1 MIIAKR
7 VARASSS
14 MMQHTTKGEE
24 ESMRRNLP
32 TIPEIEFRERWNRI
46 QELMD
51 QKNLDL
57 FFAYADDRA
66 TFGPAHAR
74 WLANFPVHFEVAGV
88 FMAKG
93 KDPILV
99 SGPESEGYAK
109 LVGSIADVR
118 VIEEF
123 THPYVDFVHAKFQTV
138 GQVTASLIDSK
149 KIKRIGI
156 AGASLMGA
164 YAYEKFRNAFSN
176 VEWVDV
182 EYDVCMLRAIK
193 SDSELSV
200 IRHAYAIAQRGVE
213 AAIDAIKDG
222 AFEREV
228 AALVEYTIRMAGAEG
243 TGVDTRVGTGENARD
258 VITRTSMRQMRS
270 GEFVHLTVAPR
281 YAGYHGAIARPVFIG
296 EPNKEALTAL
306 LAAEKAHKACYA
318 ALRPGIEGREVE
330 AIARAIMNE
339 EGLEQYFQHSGMHS
353 IGVMEFEPPFFGP
366 TQDSVFEERMV
377 VSIDIPVFETP
388 WGGFRVE
395 DGYAITATGAERLNL
410 VDYLII
416 K

>member
-1 MIIAKR
+1 
-7 VARASSS
+7 
-14 MMQHTTKGEE
+14 
-24 ESMRRNLP
+24 MRRNLP
-32 TIPEIEFRERWNRI
+32 TIPAGEYRERWSKVHD
-46 QELMD
+46 LMD
-51 QKNLDL
+51 KKGLDL

-74 WLANFPVHFEVAGV
+74 WFANFPVHFEVAGV
-88 FMAKG
+88 LIAKG

-109 LVGSIADVR
+109 LVGSVSDVR

-123 THPYVDFVHAKFQTV
+123 THPYVDFMHAKFQKV
-138 GQVTASLIDSK
+138 SEVVSDLIDLK

-164 YAYEKFRNAFSN
+164 YAYLQFQEAFPGA
-176 VEWVDV
+176 EWVDV

-193 SDSELSV
+193 SDAELAV
-200 IRHAYAIAQRGVE
+200 IRHAYSIAQRGIEV
-213 AAIDAIKDG
+213 AIDAIKDG

-243 TGVDTRVGTGENARD
+243 TGVDTMVGSGENARD
-258 VITRTSMRQMRS
+258 VITRTSMRQMKE

-281 YAGYHGAIARPVFIG
+281 YEGYHGAIARPIFIG

-306 LAAEKAHKACYA
+306 LAAERAHKAGYA
-318 ALRPGIEGREVE
+318 ALKPGIEGRVVE
-330 AIARAIMNE
+330 DITRQIMNE
-339 EGLEQYFQHSGMHS
+339 EGLEKYYQHSDMHS

-366 TQDSVFEERMV
+366 TQDSVFAERMV
-377 VSIDIPVFETP
+377 VSIDVPVFETP

-395 DGYAITATGAERLNL
+395 DGYLITATGAERLNL
-410 VDYLII
+410 VDYFII

>member
-1 MIIAKR
+1 MEDVR
-7 VARASSS
+7 V
-14 MMQHTTKGEE
+14 
-24 ESMRRNLP
+24 RRNLP
-32 TIPEIEFRERWNRI
+32 TIPAGEYRERWKQI
-46 QELMD
+46 EELME
-51 QKNLDL
+51 QKGLDL
-57 FFAYADDRA
+57 FFAYADDRY

-74 WLANFPVHFEVAGV
+74 WLGNFPVHFEVAGV
-88 FMAKG
+88 LIAKW

-123 THPYVDFVHAKFQTV
+123 THPYVDFVHAKFQKV
-138 GQVTASLIDSK
+138 KDVVADLIDLK
-149 KIKRIGI
+149 KIKKIGI

-164 YAYEKFRNAFSN
+164 YAYDKFRTSFPDA
-176 VEWVDV
+176 EWIDV

-193 SDSELSV
+193 SDAELAV
-200 IRHAYAIAQRGVE
+200 IRYAYQIAQRGVE

-222 AFEREV
+222 AWEREV

-243 TGVDTRVGTGENARD
+243 TGVDTMVGSGENARD
-258 VITRTSMRQMRS
+258 VITRTALRQMKS
-270 GEFVHLTVAPR
+270 GEFVHLTVAPK
-281 YAGYHGAIARPVFIG
+281 YEGYHSAIARPIFIG
-296 EPNKEALTAL
+296 EPNKEALNAL
-306 LAAEKAHKACYA
+306 LAAERAHKAGFA
-318 ALRPGIEGREVE
+318 ALRPGIEGRKVE
-330 AIARAIMNE
+330 AITRDVMHQ
-339 EGLEQYFQHSGMHS
+339 EGLEKYYQHSGMHS

-366 TQDSVFEERMV
+366 TQDSVFAERMV
-377 VSIDIPVFETP
+377 VSIDVPVFETP

-395 DGYAITATGAERLNL
+395 DGYLITADGAEKLNI

>member
-1 MIIAKR
+1 
-7 VARASSS
+7 
-14 MMQHTTKGEE
+14 
-24 ESMRRNLP
+24 MRRNLP
-32 TIPEIEFRERWNRI
+32 TIPAGEYRERWNRV
-46 QELMD
+46 QALMEE
-51 QKNLDL
+51 KNLDL

-66 TFGPAHAR
+66 AFGPAHAR

-88 FMAKG
+88 FMVKG

-109 LVGSIADVR
+109 LVGSIENVR

-123 THPYVDFVHAKFQTV
+123 THPYVDFMHATLESATEV
-138 GQVTASLIDSK
+138 VSDLIDLK

-156 AGASLMGA
+156 AGAPLMGA
-164 YAYEKFRNAFSN
+164 YAYRDFQEAFAGA
-176 VEWVDV
+176 EWVDI

-193 SDSELSV
+193 SPAELAV
-200 IRHAYAIAQRGVE
+200 IRHAYHIAQRAFEVGV
-213 AAIDAIKDG
+213 DAIKDG

-228 AALVEYTIRMAGAEG
+228 AAAVEYTIRMAGGEG
-243 TGVDTRVGTGENARD
+243 TGIDTMVGSGENARD
-258 VITRTSMRQMRS
+258 VITRTSLRQMKR

-281 YAGYHGAIARPVFIG
+281 YEGYHGAIARPIFIG
-296 EPNKEALTAL
+296 EPNKEALVAL
-306 LAAEKAHKACYA
+306 LAAERAHKAGYA
-318 ALRPGIEGREVE
+318 ALKPGIEGRVVE
-330 AIARAIMNE
+330 GITREIMHA
-339 EGLEQYFQHSGMHS
+339 EGLEKYYQHSGMHS

-366 TQDSVFEERMV
+366 TQDSVFAEGMV
-377 VSIDIPVFETP
+377 VSIDVPVFETP

-395 DGYAITATGAERLNL
+395 DGYEITATGAERLNL

>member
-1 MIIAKR
+1 
-7 VARASSS
+7 
-14 MMQHTTKGEE
+14 
-24 ESMRRNLP
+24 MRRNLP
-32 TIPEIEFRERWNRI
+32 TIPAGEYRERWKKI
-46 QELMD
+46 EELME
-51 QKNLDL
+51 QKGLDL
-57 FFAYADDRA
+57 FFAYADDRY

-74 WLANFPVHFEVAGV
+74 WLGNFPVHFEVAGV
-88 FMAKG
+88 LITKG

-123 THPYVDFVHAKFQTV
+123 THPYVDFVHAKFQKV
-138 GQVTASLIDSK
+138 KDVVADLIDLQKVK
-149 KIKRIGI
+149 KIGI

-164 YAYEKFRNAFSN
+164 YAYDAFRKSFPDA
-176 VEWVDV
+176 EWIDV

-193 SDSELSV
+193 SKSELSV
-200 IRHAYAIAQRGVE
+200 IRYAYQIAQRGVE

-222 AFEREV
+222 AWEREV

-243 TGVDTRVGTGENARD
+243 TGVDTMVGSGENARD
-258 VITRTSMRQMRS
+258 VITRTALRQMRS
-270 GEFVHLTVAPR
+270 GEFVHLTVAPK
-281 YAGYHGAIARPVFIG
+281 YEGYHAAIARPVFIG
-296 EPNKEALTAL
+296 EPNKEALNAL
-306 LAAEKAHKACYA
+306 LAAERAHKAGFA
-318 ALRPGIEGREVE
+318 ALRPGIEGRKVE
-330 AIARAIMNE
+330 AITREVMHQ
-339 EGLEQYFQHSGMHS
+339 EGLEKYYQHSGMHS

-366 TQDSVFEERMV
+366 TQDSLFAENMV
-377 VSIDIPVFETP
+377 VSIDVPVFETP

-395 DGYAITATGAERLNL
+395 DGYLITADGAERLNI